1 MVYNMKQSKYIY
13 WRVLQSNHGYGWDDV
28 MYFNLSDSTLKERKQ
43 ALKEYRTNQ
52 PNAQHRF
59 IDRRELK
66 QNGI

>member
-1 MVYNMKQSKYIY
+1 MKQSKFIY

-28 MYFNLSDSTLKERKQ
+28 EHFNLSDSTLRERKQ
-43 ALKEYRTNQ
+43 AIAEYRTNQ
-52 PNAQHRF
+52 PKAQHRF